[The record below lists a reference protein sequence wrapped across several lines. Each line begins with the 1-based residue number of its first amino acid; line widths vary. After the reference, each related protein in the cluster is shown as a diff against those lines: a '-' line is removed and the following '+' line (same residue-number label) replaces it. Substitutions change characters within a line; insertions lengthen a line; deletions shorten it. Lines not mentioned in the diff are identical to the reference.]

1 MNSYKENVEKLIYDL
16 HQYRDF
22 TNLDNMIIDVAKECA
37 NGLEEKEARE
47 ATAIATNKFEQAMD
61 MAWKLL
67 YLIPVIPLEDKPEK
81 WIPVE
86 DSPMLG
92 KTLKISNSESVTIEI
107 LELHKDTIDGSPA
120 AVYRINANS
129 HLAMMLYGNTF
140 IHYSTENGE
149 DMKMSGSY
157 AQPAFIQKFPWV
169 PQYPLVTTIIHVK
182 DPKNGENFEDY
193 GFISDIRNMS
203 REELSSDDLHNRRFS
218 PAGTSVFPSKEEVS
232 EETKDNTESDSEP
245 DSER

>member
-1 MNSYKENVEKLIYDL
+1 MYSEHLETLIDTYLKSQDMTLIDFKMVDLVRACTAGCNDENE
-16 HQYRDF
+16 
-22 TNLDNMIIDVAKECA
+22 N
-37 NGLEEKEARE
+37 EAIGYS
-47 ATAIATNKFEQAMD
+47 TTKFEEAIKNG
-61 MAWKLL
+61 WKLL

-86 DSPMLG
+86 DSPMLR